1 MSLNQLGHL
10 TFILLDVF
18 RVQRSVGEDEVV
30 QGSIIDDAID
40 ELHVMG
46 YITVRFDAFQ
56 SLVLSLLLCRHHEWS
71 ILVALRSD
79 QVCSVACSRGILGFC
94 VCIWLLALSDFMS
107 LAELSLLTIW
117 PIHAE
122 ETLDANTTDLLF
134 EDSCVLLGRLNDLRR
149 L

>member
-1 MSLNQLGHL
+1 M
-10 TFILLDVF
+10 
-18 RVQRSVGEDEVV
+18 
-30 QGSIIDDAID
+30 QGSIIDDAVD
-40 ELHVMG
+40 ELHVMRDV
-46 YITVRFDAFQ
+46 TVRLDAFQ
-56 SLVLSLLLCRHHEWS
+56 SLVLLSLLLCCHHEWS

-107 LAELSLLTIW
+107 LAELRLLTIRSV
-117 PIHAE
+117 HAE
-122 ETLDANTTDLLF
+122 ETLDANATDLLF